1 MHLNG
6 PDYPS
11 WTYRD
16 PERRRF
22 NAGVAAACLV
32 GLIVLV
38 LIAAVCAAVNL
49 AGVR

>member
-11 WTYRD
+11 WKKD
-16 PERRRF
+16 PQ
-22 NAGVAAACLV
+22 AKWHTAVTAAVCL
-32 GLIVLV
+32 GLLTAIV